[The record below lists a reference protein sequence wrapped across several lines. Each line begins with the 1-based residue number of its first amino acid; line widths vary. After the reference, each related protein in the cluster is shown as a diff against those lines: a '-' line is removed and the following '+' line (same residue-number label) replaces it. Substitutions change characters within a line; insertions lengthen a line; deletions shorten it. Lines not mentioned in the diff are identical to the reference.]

1 MRLRGLKEP
10 IFKWGERL
18 LFAALLVFALIRLGP
33 QLAAWSG
40 VGPIEGSRPTYL
52 FVALDGTPISSEA
65 LLGKVVVVNLW
76 ATWCPPC
83 RVEIPALQRLHE
95 DFGTGASGARADDSE
110 TARAPEVVVI
120 GLAGDVEGASV
131 VRPFLEERGITYA
144 NGLLSA
150 ELRRAFGGVQGF
162 PTTLVIGP
170 DGVVQ
175 HRVMGF
181 FAPPAMRAAVRRA
194 AGL

>member
-1 MRLRGLKEP
+1 M
-10 IFKWGERL
+10 
-18 LFAALLVFALIRLGP
+18 
-33 QLAAWSG
+33 
-40 VGPIEGSRPTYL
+40 
-52 FVALDGTPISSEA
+52 
-65 LLGKVVVVNLW
+65 VVLNLW

-83 RVEIPALQRLHE
+83 RIEIPALQKLHE
-95 DFGTGASGARADDSE
+95 EFGAGGSGVRGGTGDAAPS
-110 TARAPEVVVI
+110 PEVVVI
-120 GLAGDVEGASV
+120 GLAGDVEGAAV
-131 VRPFLEERGITYA
+131 VRPFLEERGVTYA

-150 ELRRAFGGVQGF
+150 ELRRAFGGVRGF

-194 AGL
+194 AGP